1 MVRIIF
7 GPQKGGAIFEELI
20 NISTKAFQ
28 RLEHTCRNISSMVTP
43 ISLMGSLK
51 TADLSLANS
60 LNLNIK
66 TLGEDFVVETLGV
79 VDTGADV
86 GVGDKVI
93 RQVLGREPL
102 PDAKNNLQ
110 GCTGTAESR
119 TQDKICIITKDK
131 QITLASVRTI
141 ELSPE

>member
-1 MVRIIF
+1 MLKKTFETDERNIKKSNPGTEPVGSAKVELPAGMVRITF
-7 GPQKGGAIFEELI
+7 GSQNGGAIFEELI
-20 NISTKAFQ
+20 NTSTKAFQ
-28 RLEHTCRNISSMVTP
+28 RLEHTCRNMSSMVTP

-93 RQVLGREPL
+93 RQ
-102 PDAKNNLQ
+102 K
-110 GCTGTAESR
+110 
-119 TQDKICIITKDK
+119 
-131 QITLASVRTI
+131 
-141 ELSPE
+141 